1 MQNSL
6 NIYGHVTAGVIDDG
20 PCQLPTSWKNISGLN
35 NLSSEQQIALGWLP
49 WILVEVPPGPNQVFN
64 GETVVV
70 ESTQI
75 VQTQL
80 VRDMTPEETSARDQQ
95 FRNANKQ
102 QASQL
107 LSDTDWTTIPD
118 VSNPELSSPY
128 LLNAAAYIA
137 YRNLVRQIAIDP
149 PVEQITEWPV
159 KPQSQWS
166 TT

>member
-1 MQNSL
+1 MQNS
-6 NIYGHVTAGVIDDG
+6 NIYGHVTAGVIDAG
-20 PCQLPTSWKNISGLN
+20 PCQLPVSWKNISGLN

-49 WILVEVPPGPNQVFN
+49 WILVEVQPGPNQVSN
-64 GETVVV
+64 GEIVVV

-80 VRDMTPEETSARDQQ
+80 VRDMTPEEILARDQQ
-95 FRNANKQ
+95 LRNDNKQ

-107 LSDTDWTTIPD
+107 LYDTDWTTIPD

-128 LLNAAAYIA
+128 LLNAAEYIA
-137 YRNLVRQIAIDP
+137 YRNLVRPIAIDP
-149 PVEQITEWPV
+149 PLEPITEWPV
-159 KPQSQWS
+159 KPQAQWS